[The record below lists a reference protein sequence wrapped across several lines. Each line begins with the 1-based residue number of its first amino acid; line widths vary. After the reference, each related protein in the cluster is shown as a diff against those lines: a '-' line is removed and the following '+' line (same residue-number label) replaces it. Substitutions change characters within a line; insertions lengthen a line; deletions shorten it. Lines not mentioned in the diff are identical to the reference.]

1 MAERLKI
8 EEKTITE
15 ELMVIGEKSF
25 LIGKPETYWA
35 TPFDRETGL
44 LGKKE
49 TIKTYVW
56 KIMENGKKLAIALL
70 GPYKIKWQ

>member
-8 EEKTITE
+8 QEKTITE
-15 ELMVIGEKSF
+15 ELMVIEKKSF

-44 LGKKE
+44 LGKKA
-49 TIKTYVW
+49 TIKTHIW
-56 KIMENGKKLAIALL
+56 KLTENGKKLAMALL
-70 GPYKIKWQ
+70 